1 MIEIQYPVKGY
12 YISDHKI
19 LEFVSEKLDPFTERE
34 YQTSSGFSY
43 FGTVCGKMVFKN
55 YEDCKKY
62 LIGIIDGHIRQ
73 SKIWIEHFQ
82 EKISKLESE
91 KKELV

>member
-1 MIEIQYPVKGY
+1 MTEIKYPVKGF

-34 YQTSSGFSY
+34 YQVSVGFSY
-43 FGTVCGKMVFKN
+43 FRTSCGKMVFKD
-55 YEDCKKY
+55 YEDCKRY

-73 SKIWIEHFQ
+73 SKIWIEQFQ
-82 EKISKLESE
+82 EKISR
-91 KKELV
+91 

>member
-1 MIEIQYPVKGY
+1 MIEIQYPVKGF

-34 YQTSSGFSY
+34 YQVSVGFSY
-43 FGTVCGKMVFKN
+43 FRTSCGKMVFKN
-55 YEDCKKY
+55 YEDCKKH
-62 LIGIIDGHIRQ
+62 LISIIDGHIRQ

-82 EKISKLESE
+82 EKILKLELE